1 MIYLV
6 SSDREQKILSNVKFN
21 HFRRLSEGSEL
32 LILGVEGG
40 GTSTVAAVVNES
52 KELMGAGISGPCR
65 YHEVGVEVA
74 RDNLIEAI
82 KTASPD
88 MDGMLSMP
96 FEHGVFGMGGLDS
109 DVDREVIEG
118 FVRSTGV
125 ARNYLI
131 VNDVVVAF
139 YAATLGSPGV
149 VVNSGTG
156 SIMYGS
162 DGEYESGLVGGWGC
176 LIGDEGSAPYIAKRA
191 LQETSKIFDG
201 RRGGATSLKGR
212 AMDYFEIEDLRDII
226 SKSSA
231 KDLDLKHFSG
241 FSEIVSQEA
250 DKGDQ
255 VAKEI
260 LKEASIELAKG
271 AEATAKRLSLPENFI
286 VGCTGSVFK
295 SRLLFRDFK
304 REIKLRFPHIWVE
317 APVFYPVVGALA
329 MGLEKAGI
337 KMYDGEAKKLEREI
351 VLELKN

>member
-1 MIYLV
+1 L
-6 SSDREQKILSNVKFN
+6 
-21 HFRRLSEGSEL
+21 
-32 LILGVEGG
+32 
-40 GTSTVAAVVNES
+40 
-52 KELMGAGISGPCR
+52 GAGISGPCR

-74 RDNLIEAI
+74 RDNLVEAI
-82 KTASPD
+82 RAANPD
-88 MDGMLSMP
+88 MNSMLSLP
-96 FEHGVFGMGGLDS
+96 FELGVFGMGGLDS
-109 DVDREVIEG
+109 DVDREVIEE
-118 FVRSTGV
+118 FVRSTRV
-125 ARNYLI
+125 AHNYLI

-162 DGEYESGLVGGWGC
+162 DGEHESGLVGGWGC

-201 RRGGATSLKGR
+201 RRGGATSLKDR
-212 AMDYFEIEDLRDII
+212 AIDYFDIEDLRDII

-255 VAKEI
+255 VSKEI
-260 LKEASIELAKG
+260 LMEASIELAKG
-271 AEATAKRLSLPENFI
+271 AEATAKRLSLTENFI

-295 SRLLFRDFK
+295 SRLLLRDFK
-304 REIKLRFPHIWVE
+304 REIKLRFPHVRVE
-317 APVFYPVVGALA
+317 DPVFHPVVGAIA
-329 MGLEKAGI
+329 MGLKKVGI
-337 KMYDGEAKKLEREI
+337 KINEGEAKKLEREI